1 MAKKSSVKKFDY
13 MKLDNNAFASRQTVF
28 LFQSS
33 VIIKV
38 LRSYKGTYSV
48 RASNV
53 SNVVKSFLKSSK
65 TIIGLPRKQL
75 SVKRWSLVILLQ
87 DVLFMM
93 TIELFEI
100 SDINIE
106 RKNYQKQLH

>member
-1 MAKKSSVKKFDY
+1 M
-13 MKLDNNAFASRQTVF
+13 
-28 LFQSS
+28 
-33 VIIKV
+33 
-38 LRSYKGTYSV
+38 

-53 SNVVKSFLKSSK
+53 SNVVKSFLKSNK

-75 SVKRWSLVILLQ
+75 SVKRWSLVILRQ

-93 TIELFEI
+93 TIELYEI

>member
-1 MAKKSSVKKFDY
+1 
-13 MKLDNNAFASRQTVF
+13 
-28 LFQSS
+28 
-33 VIIKV
+33 
-38 LRSYKGTYSV
+38 V

-53 SNVVKSFLKSSK
+53 SNVVKSFLKSNK

-75 SVKRWSLVILLQ
+75 SVKRWSLVILRQ

-93 TIELFEI
+93 TIELYEI